1 MLYSILNLAAFSPAI
16 YWLAERN
23 LPLLIALLF
32 TDEADLKLEQQ
43 LKGLA
48 AADKP
53 SSLEKFSSITP
64 SKDSTVLGNP
74 QSSVQD
80 ENVCHEIASLVSA
93 PI

>member
-16 YWLAERN
+16 YWLTERN
-23 LPLLIALLF
+23 LPLFMALLF

-53 SSLEKFSSITP
+53 SSLEKFSSIIPT
-64 SKDSTVLGNP
+64 KASTVLENP
-74 QSSVQD
+74 PSSVQD
-80 ENVCHEIASLVSA
+80 GNVCHKVASLVLT
-93 PI
+93 PF